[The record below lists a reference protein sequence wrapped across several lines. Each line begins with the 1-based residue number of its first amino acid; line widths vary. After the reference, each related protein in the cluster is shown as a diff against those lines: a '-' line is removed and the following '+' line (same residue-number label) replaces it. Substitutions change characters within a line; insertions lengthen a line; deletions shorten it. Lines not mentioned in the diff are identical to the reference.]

1 MRLASA
7 NLSLMDALPF
17 YVELTDPPSKQELLK
32 AALKLFARDGVRES
46 SIRAVAEEAGF
57 TNTVLFKYFE
67 GKDALALHLFERCYL
82 RLVREMMG
90 ALSGGGSFRVRLG
103 RVIARLLALL
113 DESPEA
119 VLFVNEE
126 LRRYWPRVSKAT
138 RAHSLVGMTR
148 TFFEESEV
156 SKEIDRTLLVAGFWG
171 LLGQFARMHAFGE
184 WKGPAV
190 AAAPQ
195 LEALVFKMLKG

>member
-1 MRLASA
+1 VS
-7 NLSLMDALPF
+7 ALPF
-17 YVELTDPPSKQELLK
+17 YVEPTDPPSKQELLK

-57 TNTVLFKYFE
+57 TNPVLFKYFE

-82 RLVREMMG
+82 RLVRESMG
-90 ALSGGGSFRVRLG
+90 ALAEGGTFRARLG
-103 RVIARLLALL
+103 RLMTRILALL

-126 LRRYWPRVSKAT
+126 LRRYWPRLSPAA
-138 RAHSLVGMTR
+138 RRHSLIGITR
-148 TFFEESEV
+148 SFFEECGV
-156 SKEIDRTLLVAGFWG
+156 SKDIDQTLLVAAFWG
-171 LLGQFARMHAFGE
+171 LLGQFARLHAFGE

-190 AAAPQ
+190 SAAPQ
-195 LEALVFKMLKG
+195 LEALVFKMLKP

>member
-1 MRLASA
+1 ME
-7 NLSLMDALPF
+7 ALPF
-17 YVELTDPPSKQELLK
+17 YVEPTDPPSKQELLK

-46 SIRAVAEEAGF
+46 SIRAVAEQAGF
-57 TNTVLFKYFE
+57 TNTVLFKYFD

-82 RLVREMMG
+82 RLVREVMG
-90 ALSGGGSFRVRLG
+90 ALGAGGSFRVRLG
-103 RVIARLLALL
+103 RVIFRVLALL
-113 DESPEA
+113 DESPDA

-126 LRRYWPRVSKAT
+126 LRRYWPLVSKAT
-138 RAHSLVGMTR
+138 RAHSLLGITR

-156 SKEIDRTLLVAGFWG
+156 AGGVDRSLLVAGFWG

-195 LEALVFKMLKG
+195 LEVIVFRMLKG

>member
-1 MRLASA
+1 VST
-7 NLSLMDALPF
+7 LPF
-17 YVELTDPPSKQELLK
+17 YVEPTDPPSKQELLK

-46 SIRAVAEEAGF
+46 SIRAVAAEAGF
-57 TNTVLFKYFE
+57 TNPVLFKYFE

-82 RLVREMMG
+82 RLVREATV
-90 ALSGGGSFRVRLG
+90 ALGEGGTFRARLG
-103 RVIARLLALL
+103 RLITRLLALV

-126 LRRYWPRVSKAT
+126 LRRYWPQMSPAT
-138 RAHSLVGMTR
+138 RRHSLIGLTR
-148 TFFEESEV
+148 TFFEEDEV
-156 SKEIDRTLLVAGFWG
+156 SRDVDRTLLIAAFWG

-190 AAAPQ
+190 NAAPQ
-195 LEALVFKMLKG
+195 LEALVFKMLAS

>member
-1 MRLASA
+1 M
-7 NLSLMDALPF
+7 PF
-17 YVELTDPPSKQELLK
+17 YVEPTDPPSKQELLK

-57 TNTVLFKYFE
+57 TNPVLFKYFD

-82 RLVREMMG
+82 RLVREARG
-90 ALSGGGSFRVRLG
+90 ALGEGGTFRERLG
-103 RVIARLLALL
+103 RLIFRLMAVL

-126 LRRYWPRVSKAT
+126 LRRYWPRLSAAT
-138 RAHSLVGMTR
+138 RRHSLIGITR
-148 TFFEESEV
+148 KLLEESEV
-156 SKEIDRTLLVAGFWG
+156 TRAVDPTLLVAGFWG

-184 WKGPAV
+184 WKGRAV
-190 AAAPQ
+190 DAAPQ
-195 LEALVFKMLKG
+195 LEALVFKMLQS